1 MNKNHCKAQNKLKQ
15 YTNVYKKNK
24 ERIIFMENNV
34 RHDYDHKT
42 EHHRKEHA
50 RRNTSTI
57 AIVALSILLLTSVVL
72 GVTGAF
78 FFQNAAVTGDI
89 TLGDPVNINLT
100 QGGATV
106 ASLTFSGAAM
116 PGTVYSQP
124 IGVTAPAN
132 TSDAVLR
139 GKLTITNADGAEF
152 NVTAT
157 TSGDWID
164 GGDEY
169 YYYNGVLSAL
179 GTTDFVTEIQVPT
192 ELTNIDANKTYNL
205 NVQIESIQWAN
216 GAASQVWT
224 TAPAA
229 WVTSYGSGV

>member
-1 MNKNHCKAQNKLKQ
+1 
-15 YTNVYKKNK
+15 
-24 ERIIFMENNV
+24 MENNQV
-34 RHDYDHKT
+34 KHEYDRNHV
-42 EHHRKEHA
+42 EHNHHTRK
-50 RRNTSTI
+50 NTSTI
-57 AIVALSILLLTSVVL
+57 AIVALSILLLTSIVL

-78 FFQNAAVTGDI
+78 FFANAAATGDI
-89 TLGDPVNINLT
+89 TLGDPVNINMT
-100 QGGATV
+100 QGGASV

-116 PGTVYSQP
+116 PGTIYSQP
-124 IGVTAPAN
+124 IGVSAPAA

-157 TSGDWID
+157 TSASWID
-164 GGDEY
+164 GGDGY
-169 YYYNGVLSAL
+169 YYYNGILSAT
-179 GTTDFVTEIQVPT
+179 GAVDFVTEIQIPT

-224 TAPAA
+224 TAPGA
-229 WVTSYGSGV
+229 WVTAYGSGV

>member
-1 MNKNHCKAQNKLKQ
+1 
-15 YTNVYKKNK
+15 
-24 ERIIFMENNV
+24 MENNYV
-34 RHDYDHKT
+34 RNDHDHRIGERREHKR
-42 EHHRKEHA
+42 E

-116 PGTVYSQP
+116 PGTIYSQP
-124 IGVTAPAN
+124 IGVTAPAD

-157 TSGDWID
+157 TSASWID
-164 GGDEY
+164 GGDTY
-169 YYYNGVLSAL
+169 YYYNGVLSA
-179 GTTDFVTEIQVPT
+179 TQSIDFVTEIQVPT
-192 ELTNIDANKTYNL
+192 TLTNIDANKTYNL
-205 NVQIESIQWAN
+205 NMQIESIQWAN
-216 GAASQVWT
+216 GAASEVWT
-224 TAPAA
+224 TAPAG
-229 WVTSYGSGV
+229 WVTAYGSGV